1 MKTLYATILV
11 LGSFIS
17 VQAQIIDT
25 NWVRQYD
32 RVSSNSLPQIAE
44 MPNGDYLV
52 SQWDRYYQIN
62 SDGDS
67 IDAAIENTNWG
78 VGCYV

>member
-44 MPNGDYLV
+44 MPTGDYLV